1 MSGRLFHIQIR
12 KLCQLVEEPR
22 VLLSPFT
29 KVGVYSLPLWPGI
42 VQSLKDCHI
51 AKCRFS
57 LSVVEEFNVSRVGVP
72 GSTYC

>member
-1 MSGRLFHIQIR
+1 MSGWLFHIHIR

-22 VLLSPFT
+22 VLLSPFSKT
-29 KVGVYSLPLWPGI
+29 EVRSLPLWPGI

-72 GSTYC
+72 GPAYC